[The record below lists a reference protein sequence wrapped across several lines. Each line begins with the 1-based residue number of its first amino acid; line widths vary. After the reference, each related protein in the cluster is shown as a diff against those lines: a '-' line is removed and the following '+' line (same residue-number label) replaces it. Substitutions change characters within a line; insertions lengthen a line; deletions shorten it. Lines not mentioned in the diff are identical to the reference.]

1 MSVSIRF
8 NDSELAAIK
17 TYAASY
23 GMSVSECIRRAVL
36 EQIEDEYDLQAFKK
50 AKEEFEENPV
60 TYTLDE
66 VIAELNSDSK

>member
-1 MSVSIRF
+1 MSVSIRL
-8 NDSELAAIK
+8 NDSELAA
-17 TYAASY
+17 
-23 GMSVSECIRRAVL
+23 
-36 EQIEDEYDLQAFKK
+36 IEDEYDLQAFKK